1 MMAPFTM
8 VNNTMV
14 LWISPGSSDV
24 NFRSRTDSQLR
35 LKINKQ
41 MQIKLIGLYI
51 IKTNGFKEEISK

>member
-1 MMAPFTM
+1 MAPFTM

-24 NFRSRTDSQLR
+24 SFRSRTDSQLR

>member
-1 MMAPFTM
+1 MAPSTM

-14 LWISPGSSDV
+14 IRISPESSDV
-24 NFRSRTDSQLR
+24 SFRSRTDSQLR
-35 LKINKQ
+35 LKINKK